1 MNLNILKR
9 LKNKREVIC
18 DVPLEKI
25 KEEIEDCKKLLKNI
39 PVHNLFRYILEYP
52 FIL

>member
-9 LKNKREVIC
+9 LKNKTEVIC

-25 KEEIEDCKKLLKNI
+25 KKEIEDCKKLLEKYSSNT
-39 PVHNLFRYILEYP
+39 NQLD
-52 FIL
+52 